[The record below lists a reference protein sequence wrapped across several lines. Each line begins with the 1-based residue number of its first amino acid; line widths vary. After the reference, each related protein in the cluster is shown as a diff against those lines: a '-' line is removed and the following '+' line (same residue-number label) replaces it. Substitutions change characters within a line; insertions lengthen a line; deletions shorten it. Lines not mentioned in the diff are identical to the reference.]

1 MRQIKINSVTGSELV
16 SVAEA
21 KLFTRIDTSADDTL
35 IDDMI
40 TQARVFIENYI
51 SRDVVAKNRT
61 YYVDYTNGLFDLP
74 FAPIASISSVTV
86 EGEAATYDILGLD
99 DYSIEL
105 HGGPSKHVK
114 VTYVTA
120 GITDSAIKQAILQLV
135 STLYDNRADYV
146 TGTIVS
152 DVPSNVK
159 SLLAGYKTMFI

>member
-1 MRQIKINSVTGSELV
+1 MRQIKVNSVTGSELV

-61 YYVDYTNGLFDLP
+61 YYVDQTNGLFDLP
-74 FAPIASISSVTV
+74 FAPIASVSSVTV

-120 GITDSAIKQAILQLV
+120 GINDSAIKQAILQLV

-152 DVPSNVK
+152 DVPTTVK

>member
-1 MRQIKINSVTGSELV
+1 MRQIKVNSVTGSELV

-21 KLFTRIDTSADDTL
+21 KLYTRIDTSADDTL

-61 YYVDYTNGLFDLP
+61 YYVDQTNGLFDLP
-74 FAPIASISSVTV
+74 FAPIASVSSVTV

-120 GITDSAIKQAILQLV
+120 GINDSAIKQAILQLV

-152 DVPSNVK
+152 DVPTNVK

>member
-1 MRQIKINSVTGSELV
+1 MRQIKVNSVTGSELV
-16 SVAEA
+16 SIAEA
-21 KLFTRIDTSADDTL
+21 KLYTRIDTSADDTL
-35 IDDMI
+35 LDDMI

-61 YYVDYTNGLFDLP
+61 YYVDQTNGLFDLP
-74 FAPIASISSVTV
+74 FAPIASVSSVTV

-120 GITDSAIKQAILQLV
+120 GINDSAIKQAILQLV

-152 DVPSNVK
+152 DVPTKVK

>member
-1 MRQIKINSVTGSELV
+1 MRQIKVNSVTGSELV

-21 KLFTRIDTSADDTL
+21 KLYTRIDTSADDTL
-35 IDDMI
+35 LDDMI

-51 SRDVVAKNRT
+51 SRDIVAKNRT
-61 YYVDYTNGLFDLP
+61 YYVDQTNGLFDLP
-74 FAPIASISSVTV
+74 FAPIASVSSVTV

-120 GITDSAIKQAILQLV
+120 GINDSAIKQAILQLV

-152 DVPSNVK
+152 DVPTTVK

>member
-1 MRQIKINSVTGSELV
+1 MRQIKVNSVTGSEIVTV
-16 SVAEA
+16 SEA
-21 KLFTRIDTSADDTL
+21 KLYTRIDTSADDTL

-51 SRDVVAKNRT
+51 SRDIVAKNRT
-61 YYVDYTNGLFDLP
+61 YYVDQTNGLFDLP
-74 FAPIASISSVTV
+74 FAPIASVSSVTV
-86 EGEAATYDILGLD
+86 EGESATYDILGLD

-120 GITDSAIKQAILQLV
+120 GINDSAIKQAILQLV

-152 DVPSNVK
+152 DVPTTVK

>member
-1 MRQIKINSVTGSELV
+1 MRQIKVNSVTGSELV

-21 KLFTRIDTSADDTL
+21 KLYTRIDTSADDTL

-51 SRDVVAKNRT
+51 SRDIVAKNRT
-61 YYVDYTNGLFDLP
+61 YYVDQTNGLFDLP
-74 FAPIASISSVTV
+74 FAPIASVSSVTV

-120 GITDSAIKQAILQLV
+120 GINDSAIKQAILQLV

-152 DVPSNVK
+152 DVPTTVK

>member
-16 SVAEA
+16 TVAEA

-61 YYVDYTNGLFDLP
+61 YYVDQTNGLFDLP
-74 FAPIASISSVTV
+74 FAPIASVSSVTV

-105 HGGPSKHVK
+105 HGGPSKHVR

-120 GITDSAIKQAILQLV
+120 GINDSAIKQAILQLV

>member
-1 MRQIKINSVTGSELV
+1 MRQIKVNSVTGSELV

-21 KLFTRIDTSADDTL
+21 KLYTRIDTSADDTL

-51 SRDVVAKNRT
+51 SRDIVAKNRT
-61 YYVDYTNGLFDLP
+61 YYVDQTNGLFDLP
-74 FAPIASISSVTV
+74 FAPIASVSSVTV

-120 GITDSAIKQAILQLV
+120 GINDSAIKQAILQLV

-152 DVPSNVK
+152 DVPTNVK

>member
-1 MRQIKINSVTGSELV
+1 MRQIKVNSVTGSELV

-21 KLFTRIDTSADDTL
+21 KLYTRIDTSADDTL

-61 YYVDYTNGLFDLP
+61 YYVDQTNGLFDLP
-74 FAPIASISSVTV
+74 FAPIASVSSVTV

-120 GITDSAIKQAILQLV
+120 GINDSAIKQAILQLV

-152 DVPSNVK
+152 DVPTTVK

>member
-1 MRQIKINSVTGSELV
+1 MRQIKVNSVTGSELV

-51 SRDVVAKNRT
+51 SRDIVAKNRT
-61 YYVDYTNGLFDLP
+61 YYVDQTNGLFDLP
-74 FAPIASISSVTV
+74 FAPIASVSSVTV

-120 GITDSAIKQAILQLV
+120 GINDSAIKQAILQLV

-152 DVPSNVK
+152 DVPTTVK

>member
-1 MRQIKINSVTGSELV
+1 MRQIKVNSVTGSELV

-51 SRDVVAKNRT
+51 SRDIVAKNRT
-61 YYVDYTNGLFDLP
+61 YYVDQTNGLFDLP
-74 FAPIASISSVTV
+74 FAPIASVSSVTI

-120 GITDSAIKQAILQLV
+120 GINDSAIKQAILQLV

-152 DVPSNVK
+152 DVPTTVK

>member
-1 MRQIKINSVTGSELV
+1 
-16 SVAEA
+16 
-21 KLFTRIDTSADDTL
+21 
-35 IDDMI
+35 
-40 TQARVFIENYI
+40 
-51 SRDVVAKNRT
+51 
-61 YYVDYTNGLFDLP
+61 
-74 FAPIASISSVTV
+74 
-86 EGEAATYDILGLD
+86 
-99 DYSIEL
+99 
-105 HGGPSKHVK
+105 